1 MLNLNKLRLINWH
14 LFSNETENID
24 NVTFLTGANGTGKS
38 TIIDAIQIV
47 LLGDTTSRNFNK
59 AANDKSARTLISYL
73 KGDTGESVNGEVS
86 YLRPG
91 RFSSYIVLQFY
102 DDVKKSCFTLG
113 VVFDVFEDETQD
125 HSFFYINN
133 SFPNNDFTKID
144 NGKERPCTIKEF
156 TELVKKNYQSGEY
169 RFFESNVAYQ
179 IFLKDIFGAL
189 PDKYFSLFKKAVSF
203 SPITNISSFIT
214 EFVCDIDFKI
224 DIEPMKRNIEQYK
237 ILEIES
243 RKDLKSFFS
252 WLNRDINVFFFNAI
266 VEY

>member
-113 VVFDVFEDETQD
+113 VVFDVFEDETQE
-125 HSFFYINN
+125 HCVY
-133 SFPNNDFTKID
+133 
-144 NGKERPCTIKEF
+144 
-156 TELVKKNYQSGEY
+156 
-169 RFFESNVAYQ
+169 
-179 IFLKDIFGAL
+179 
-189 PDKYFSLFKKAVSF
+189 
-203 SPITNISSFIT
+203 
-214 EFVCDIDFKI
+214 
-224 DIEPMKRNIEQYK
+224 
-237 ILEIES
+237 
-243 RKDLKSFFS
+243 KSFGQVHKQKIPS
-252 WLNRDINVFFFNAI
+252 K
-266 VEY
+266 